1 MQPLRETVNQLQV
14 NSLYDPAILFLGIFH
29 PGENIYPQKDLYV
42 TIHNSIIDERQRLEA
57 I

>member
-1 MQPLRETVNQLQV
+1 MQPLWETVNQLQV
-14 NSLYDPAILFLGIFH
+14 NSLYDPAIPLLGIFH

-42 TIHNSIIDERQRLEA
+42 TIHSSIIDEKQRLEA